1 LKIADTALKVADAS
15 PKPADA
21 SPKPADTSSKPVA
34 VASPCVNICRLD
46 AQNLCIGC
54 RRTLSEIAEWS
65 HASDARRLE
74 ILSSLKTRTLGP
86 P

>member
-1 LKIADTALKVADAS
+1 
-15 PKPADA
+15 
-21 SPKPADTSSKPVA
+21 
-34 VASPCVNICRLD
+34 VNICRLD

-74 ILSSLKTRTLGP
+74 ILSSLKARTLGP